1 MEQDLLVQNLLIK
14 FVMLVKKVIIY
25 DNNETELFRT
35 SQNITNKNAEYVL
48 GDINDKEYLKK
59 IIKKN
64 KIQHVFHAAA
74 YKHLN
79 ILENNFENAIKNNLF
94 GTLNVLNSLNDNVK
108 SFVLIS
114 TDKAVNPKSYL
125 GISKRLAEIITQNW
139 KKNRTSIVR
148 SGKRIWK
155 QRFGF
160 RSFF

>member
-1 MEQDLLVQNLLIK
+1 MKLN
-14 FVMLVKKVIIY
+14 Y
-25 DNNETELFRT
+25 FRA

-48 GDINDKEYLKK
+48 GDINDIEYLKK
-59 IIKKN
+59 IIKKY

-79 ILENNFENAIKNNLF
+79 MLENNFENAIKINLF
-94 GTLNVLNSLNDNVK
+94 GTLNVLNSLNENVK

-139 KKNRTSIVR
+139 KKNKTSIVR
-148 SGKRIWK
+148 
-155 QRFGF
+155 FGNVF
-160 RSFF
+160 EVGVQF